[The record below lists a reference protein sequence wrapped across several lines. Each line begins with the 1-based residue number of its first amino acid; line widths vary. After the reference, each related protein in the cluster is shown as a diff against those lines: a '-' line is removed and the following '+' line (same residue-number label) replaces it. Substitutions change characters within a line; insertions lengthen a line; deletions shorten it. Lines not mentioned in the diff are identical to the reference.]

1 MNREHTLS
9 IMVRN
14 RAGVLT
20 KIAGMFYRRDYNIK
34 TLTVGKMH
42 TAGLSKILISV
53 PVDDRDVEVLRR
65 QIENL
70 VDVQWARLLD
80 RNQSIMMEVCLIRIA
95 YGSPAE
101 RREIMATA
109 QPYQPR
115 IRRIG
120 DRSLTLEIS
129 ESPEIVDDFI
139 EVMNQHEIYD
149 VSRTGMTALGPG
161 LPPVRRDTSVESN
174 DEALCRGAA
183 ASRAF

>member
-14 RAGVLT
+14 NAGVLT
-20 KIAGMFYRRDYNIK
+20 KIAGLFYRRDYNIQ

-42 TAGLSKILISV
+42 VPGLSKILISV

-70 VDVQWARLLD
+70 VDVQWVRLLN
-80 RNQSIMMEVCLIRIA
+80 RNQSLMMEVCLIRLA
-95 YGSPAE
+95 YDSPAQ
-101 RREIMATA
+101 RRDIMATA

-120 DRSLTLEIS
+120 DRSITLEIS

-139 EVMNQHEIYD
+139 DVMGEHDIFD

-161 LPPVRRDTSVESN
+161 LPPVKRDAQVDSMESAHLEGVVGGTN
-174 DEALCRGAA
+174 
-183 ASRAF
+183 